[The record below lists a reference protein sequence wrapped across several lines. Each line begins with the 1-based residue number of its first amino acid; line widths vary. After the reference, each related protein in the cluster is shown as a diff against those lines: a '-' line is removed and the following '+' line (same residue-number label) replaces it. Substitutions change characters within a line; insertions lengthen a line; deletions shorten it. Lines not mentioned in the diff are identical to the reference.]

1 MTTSHGEPRPN
12 QDKRPFRFGLLTGFA
27 VVAIPMLLAAMVGGR
42 DGAMIIGGLIA
53 FPLLTLIGGILAIF
67 LPPRKF
73 ALGLLL
79 ADAFALLV
87 LVPVCGGVI
96 GPGLKI

>member
-1 MTTSHGEPRPN
+1 
-12 QDKRPFRFGLLTGFA
+12 
-27 VVAIPMLLAAMVGGR
+27 
-42 DGAMIIGGLIA
+42 MIIGGLIA